1 MTKKII
7 LLIVLFFIIIS
18 GCKKEV
24 KTNSNC
30 INITYLDEDMKV
42 NPAQAPKGTWDEKK
56 CPSGKKVIY
65 IDLMKTEDNSIW
77 RKALYCED
85 ENYFWIADMN
95 NARLINKLQ
104 WYGVYEGMPCTLLLN
119 Q

>member
-7 LLIVLFFIIIS
+7 FLILISLVIIN
-18 GCKKEV
+18 GCEKKIEN
-24 KTNSNC
+24 NSNC
-30 INITYLDEDMKV
+30 INITYLDGDMKLDSV
-42 NPAQAPKGTWDEKK
+42 QAPKGTWEEKA

-65 IDLMKTEDNSIW
+65 IDLIKTEDISIW

-104 WYGVYEGMPCTLLLN
+104 WYGVYEGRPCALP
-119 Q
+119 